1 MLHKSDLG
9 YLLPVFIFLIDLKIP
24 QKVPAEKQPRL
35 FDDTSE
41 LEAILGE
48 WSPRGLTLGR
58 IVELLLPVIVHE
70 ALRATIR
77 NLGDEKI
84 DNSDLLQMVPTKVAI
99 ESSQFNTMSYQ
110 SIEQLTEIIEQIET
124 FDSRFDVL

>member
-1 MLHKSDLG
+1 M
-9 YLLPVFIFLIDLKIP
+9 
-24 QKVPAEKQPRL
+24 PAEKQPRL

-77 NLGDEKI
+77 NINGDEKI

-110 SIEQLTEIIEQIET
+110 SIEQLTEIVEQIET
-124 FDSRFDVL
+124 FDSRLVEIVRNATSNLQRF

>member
-1 MLHKSDLG
+1 M
-9 YLLPVFIFLIDLKIP
+9 
-24 QKVPAEKQPRL
+24 
-35 FDDTSE
+35 
-41 LEAILGE
+41 GE